1 MTESPVNK
9 DLIYASTED
18 LRVLLSDRVQWQWDK
33 HNNALLAEF
42 SVDHEQPV
50 FLTLR
55 QYFPFCW
62 DKKSIKRASPILRH
76 RAHAYAQ
83 LEKQQLLLTKDE
95 DGKDEIMLAWWPWGH
110 GATISIR
117 LFRTSDQPYVE
128 DKSLFTKIKNLFS

>member
-9 DLIYASTED
+9 ELIYANTED

-42 SVDHEQPV
+42 SVDHEEPV
-50 FLTLR
+50 FLSLR
-55 QYFPFCW
+55 QYFSFCW
-62 DKKSIKRASPILRH
+62 DKKTIKHASPILRH
-76 RAHAYAQ
+76 RAHAYSR

-117 LFRTSDQPYVE
+117 LFRASEQPYVE
-128 DKSLFTKIKNLFS
+128 EKGWFSKLKSWFS